1 MATKQKIER
10 VLAAMARN
18 FGKPD
23 DWAAGSFGIWWQTL
37 KNERDEDIH
46 RTTEP

>member
-10 VLAAMARN
+10 VLTAMGRN

-23 DWAAGSFGIWWQTL
+23 SWSADT
-37 KNERDEDIH
+37 
-46 RTTEP
+46 P

>member
-18 FGKPD
+18 FGKQE
-23 DWAAGSFGIWWQTL
+23 DWAAGSFGIWWQRL
-37 KNERDEDIH
+37 Q
-46 RTTEP
+46 